1 MKPLDI
7 CTQQGLDINQ
17 LVRIKERA
25 VEEVCGKK
33 SKKIRQICQKLK
45 RLYDCKLHIHLFQ
58 ALHEESLLSR
68 APAVRSREVWKPL
81 LQAILWPEGLFLE
94 HVTAKKY
101 FGNNLKENFF

>member
-1 MKPLDI
+1 MTVAFEADLITNMKPLDI

-45 RLYDCKLHIHLFQ
+45 RLYDCKLQIHLFQ

-81 LQAILWPEGLFLE
+81 LQAIL
-94 HVTAKKY
+94 
-101 FGNNLKENFF
+101 